1 MKIKYYLIIVYLRLS
16 VVKSLNI
23 LMTCYSMMY
32 EPSIKNAFE
41 TSSQD
46 KTIYV
51 IQSYYDQDDALV
63 FQNKFHIFNG
73 QPDNIENLSCDELKH
88 ILLRHGM
95 WPQYTKRIK
104 NLERVERE
112 FWKLYDQEVDLVKK
126 GNLLEDIANMQSI
139 VSNCYATAKEFLVA
153 SKKGELVN

>member
-1 MKIKYYLIIVYLRLS
+1 MSYNYA
-16 VVKSLNI
+16 
-23 LMTCYSMMY
+23 MY
-32 EPSIKNAFE
+32 EHTIKNQFE
-41 TSSQD
+41 NTPQN
-46 KTIYV
+46 KAIYV
-51 IQSYYDQDDALV
+51 IQSYYNQDDSLV
-63 FQNKFHIFNG
+63 YQNKFQICDG
-73 QPDNIENLSCDELKH
+73 QPENIQNLSCDELKH